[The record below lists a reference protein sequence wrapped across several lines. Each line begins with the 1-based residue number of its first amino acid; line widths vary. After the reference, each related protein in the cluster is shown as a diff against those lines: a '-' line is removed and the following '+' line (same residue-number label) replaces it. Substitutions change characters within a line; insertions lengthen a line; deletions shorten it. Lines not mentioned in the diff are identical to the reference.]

1 MLHTTF
7 RKVHDAGA
15 CVDRYKIFGRKMGG
29 ITTYGRDTPIPLVRV
44 LDDMGLADTLWAL
57 GATIEPAKNLL
68 IEFAC
73 RCAEHVLANFEA
85 LYPTDK
91 RPRQAIEAA
100 RLYLIGESTAAESA
114 AKSAAWSA
122 ESAARSAAWSA
133 ESAARSAESAA
144 RSAAWS
150 AGSAAWSAESAAKS
164 AAWSAESAAWSAE
177 SAAWSARSAGS
188 AAWSARSAARKWQV
202 TQLRQLLE
210 DRDGNR

>member
-44 LDDMGLADTLWAL
+44 LDDMGLVDTLWAL

-73 RCAEHVLANFEA
+73 RCAEHVLANFET

-100 RLYLIGESTAAESA
+100 RLYLIGESTAA
-114 AKSAAWSA
+114 
-122 ESAARSAAWSA
+122 RSAAWSA
-133 ESAARSAESAA
+133 AESAA
-144 RSAAWS
+144 
-150 AGSAAWSAESAAKS
+150 E
-164 AAWSAESAAWSAE
+164 SAESAAWSAAE
-177 SAAWSARSAGS
+177 SATEAAARSAESAVWSATRSAESAVWSATESAVWS
-188 AAWSARSAARKWQV
+188 AARSAVWSATESAESARSAAREWQV